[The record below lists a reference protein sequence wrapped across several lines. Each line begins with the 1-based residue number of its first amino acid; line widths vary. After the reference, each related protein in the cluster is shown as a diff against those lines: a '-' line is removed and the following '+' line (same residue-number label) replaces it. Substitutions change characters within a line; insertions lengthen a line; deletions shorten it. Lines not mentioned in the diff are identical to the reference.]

1 MSNPSDFVIK
11 NGVLMKYVGTDTD
24 VIVPEGVTEIGENA
38 FAKCSF
44 VRSIRIPASVK
55 KVNSHA
61 FNTGGAVEEIVFT
74 GDFCS
79 FERFSFYGCQDL
91 KALVLP
97 ERPSLGVYNPLL
109 YCDHLERIVLPD
121 SMAWDLEN
129 HKTLFKECSVLW
141 DIQISDQL
149 AEKLDKK
156 TIRDVLLPPSVLC
169 AYLRGKTICPALAKE
184 IPDALLL
191 KAKRDACVE
200 RLLDED
206 DAESLQ
212 KLLAMQKK
220 LSLEEI
226 ESWLEKA
233 GEKGK
238 TGCKAMLLEFKGKHF
253 SQDDNE
259 RHMKELAEKELGMKA
274 RSLAEWRKI
283 FTVSLVGGK
292 AYLGK
297 YKGEEETV
305 TVPAMIDKYPVVA
318 LGEKAFAQRETV
330 RTICIE
336 DGVEELCEK
345 ATWGCANLQD
355 IHIPASVIRI
365 GKQAI
370 LGKKRRIHAPE
381 GSVAQ
386 AFAQENKI
394 PFFAEAGI
402 APTAEEEKPE
412 PAVRE
417 SEKPLTAAEWKKIW
431 SYTKL
436 PDGTLRLDSYKGSDE
451 EVVLPPEITGSKVTV
466 IGKQALSPSAPGAK
480 GIIWKQRQRIRSI
493 TIPDTV
499 TTIED
504 GAFAYCKE
512 LTEISVPGSV
522 VTIGKEAFE
531 QCAKLKSV
539 VLPAHDCILGYG
551 MFFFCQELEKVWLP
565 AGLKELGKTS
575 ALKGMFAYCGK
586 LSKLVLP
593 DGLEQIGRNA
603 FLGCAS
609 LSELSVPNSV
619 TAIGNDAFSGCKNLT
634 IHAPAGSYA
643 EQYAKENNIPFVA
656 E

>member
-1 MSNPSDFVIK
+1 MSNASDFVIE
-11 NGVLMKYVGTDTD
+11 NGVLKKYVGTDAD
-24 VIVPEGVTEIGENA
+24 VVVPEGVTEIGENA
-38 FAKCSF
+38 FAKRSF
-44 VRSIRIPASVK
+44 VRSIRIPSSVK
-55 KVNSHA
+55 KVNSYA
-61 FNTGGAVEEIVFT
+61 FNTGSAIEELIFS
-74 GDFCS
+74 GGFCS

-91 KALVLP
+91 KTLVLP
-97 ERPSLGVYNPLL
+97 ERPVFPLGNPLL

-129 HKTLFKECSVLW
+129 HKTLFKECVDLW
-141 DIQISDQL
+141 DIQISDAL
-149 AEKLDKK
+149 ATKLSKK
-156 TIRDVLLPPSVLC
+156 TIRDVLLLPPVLC
-169 AYLRGKTICPALAKE
+169 AYLKGKAICPDLMNE
-184 IPDALLL
+184 IPSALLL
-191 KAKRDACVE
+191 KAKKEACAE
-200 RLLDED
+200 RLLLED
-206 DAESLQ
+206 DAASLE
-212 KLLAMQKK
+212 KLLCMQKK
-220 LSLEEI
+220 LSLEELEELI
-226 ESWLEKA
+226 EKA
-233 GEKGK
+233 TEQKR
-238 TGCKAMLLEFKGKHF
+238 TTCKAMLLEFKDKHF

-259 RHMKELAEKELGMKA
+259 RHVKELAEKELGMKA
-274 RSLAEWRKI
+274 CSLAEWRKI
-283 FTVSLVGGK
+283 FTVSLAGGK

-305 TVPAMIDKYPVVA
+305 TVPALIDKYPVAA
-318 LGEKAFAQRETV
+318 LGEKSFAHQETV
-330 RTICIE
+330 RTIYIE

-345 ATWGCANLQD
+345 ATWGCTNLQD
-355 IHIPASVIRI
+355 IYIPASVTRI

-370 LGKKRRIHAPE
+370 QGKKRRIHAPE

-402 APTAEEEKPE
+402 AATAEEEKPE

-512 LTEISVPGSV
+512 LTDISVPDSV

-619 TAIGNDAFSGCKNLT
+619 TAIGNDAFSGCPNLT

-643 EQYAKENNIPFVA
+643 EQYAKEHNIPFVA

>member
-1 MSNPSDFVIK
+1 MSSASDFIIE
-11 NGVLMKYVGTDTD
+11 NGVLKKYVGTDAD

-44 VRSIRIPASVK
+44 VRNIRIPASVK

-61 FNTGGAVEEIVFT
+61 FNTGSAIEEIIFS
-74 GDFCS
+74 GGFCS
-79 FERFSFYGCQDL
+79 FERLSFYGCQDL
-91 KALVLP
+91 MALVLP
-97 ERPSLGVYNPLL
+97 ERLSLGVYNPLL

-129 HKTLFKECSVLW
+129 RKTLFKECADLW
-141 DIQISDQL
+141 DIQISYQL

-169 AYLRGKTICPALAKE
+169 AWLHGKTICPALAKE

-191 KAKRDACVE
+191 KAKKEACIE
-200 RLLDED
+200 RLLAED

-212 KLLAMQKK
+212 KLLSMQKK
-220 LSLEEI
+220 LGLEEI
-226 ESWLEKA
+226 ESLLEKA

-238 TGCKAMLLEFKGKHF
+238 TGCKAMLLEFKDKRF
-253 SQDDNE
+253 SPADSEQRVTERAEQD
-259 RHMKELAEKELGMKA
+259 LGMKA
-274 RSLAEWRKI
+274 LSLAEWRKI
-283 FTVSLVGGK
+283 FAVSLAGGK

-305 TVPAMIDKYPVVA
+305 TVPAMIDKYPVAA
-318 LGEKAFAQRETV
+318 LGEKAFAQQETV
-330 RTICIE
+330 RTIYIE

-355 IHIPASVIRI
+355 IHIPASVTRI

-381 GSVAQ
+381 GSAAQ
-386 AFAQENKI
+386 AFAQENKL
-394 PFFAEAGI
+394 PFVVEPGDAVKTEK
-402 APTAEEEKPE
+402 KPE
-412 PAVRE
+412 PDVRE

-431 SYTKL
+431 SYTKQ

-451 EVVLPPEITGSKVTV
+451 DVVIPPEITGAKVTV

-480 GIIWKQRQRIRSI
+480 GIILKQRQRIRSI

-504 GAFAYCKE
+504 GAFEYCKE
-512 LTEISVPGSV
+512 LTEISVPNSV
-522 VTIGKEAFE
+522 VTIGREAFE
-531 QCAKLKSV
+531 QCAKLQKA
-539 VLPAHDCILGYG
+539 VLPAHDCTLGGG
-551 MFFFCQELEKVWLP
+551 MFFFCQELEEVRLP
-565 AGLKELGKTS
+565 ADLKELGKTS

-586 LSKLVLP
+586 LSKIVLP

-603 FLGCAS
+603 FSGCAS
-609 LSELSVPNSV
+609 LSELSIPASV
-619 TAIGNDAFSGCKNLT
+619 TAIGNDALSGCKNLT